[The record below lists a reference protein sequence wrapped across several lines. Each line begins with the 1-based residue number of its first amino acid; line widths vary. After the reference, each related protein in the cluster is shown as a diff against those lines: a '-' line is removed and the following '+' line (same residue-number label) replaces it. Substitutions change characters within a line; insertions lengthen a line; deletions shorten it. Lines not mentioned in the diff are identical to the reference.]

1 MVMTNASQHFRA
13 GSSEIR
19 AALVGSGIGLSR
31 TPGMHQTVGHV
42 LGLNYSYEIMDV
54 DTAQYCNFSLTQLIE
69 RCESLGYAGLNI
81 TYPFKQEVLPLL
93 DELSDN
99 AKMLAAVNTVVFKQG
114 RRFGY
119 NTDYSGFVKAFEQ
132 QMSDVVI
139 DRVLLL
145 GAGGAGS
152 AAAFA
157 VAGSSPKSVFIY
169 DRNPEKA
176 AQLAVKLNIYYPNL
190 NVEFYDCLTEAIAA
204 KPNGIINASPM
215 GMQAYPGSA
224 FPQGEW
230 RQSLWAADL
239 VYLPL
244 QTQFLSDAETAGCK
258 TMSGAHLAIHQAV
271 DSFALITGQLAD
283 AKHFSKAFAAF
294 NKD

>member
-1 MVMTNASQHFRA
+1 MTRFLQNSRT
-13 GSSEIR
+13 GSSEIK
-19 AALVGSGIGLSR
+19 AALIGSGIGLSR
-31 TPGMHQTVGHV
+31 TPGMHKRVGHL

-54 DTAQYCNFSLTQLIE
+54 DTAQYCNFSLAQLIE

-99 AKMLAAVNTVVFKQG
+99 AKMSAAVNTVVFKQG

-132 QMSDVVI
+132 QMSDVVV
-139 DRVLLL
+139 DRALLL

-157 VAGSSPKSVFIY
+157 MAGSAAKSVFIY

-176 AQLAVKLNIYYPNL
+176 AQLAVKLNIHYPNL
-190 NVEFYDCLTEAIAA
+190 NIECYDRLIEAIRA
-204 KPNGIINASPM
+204 KPNGVINASPM
-215 GMQAYPGSA
+215 GMQAYPGSP
-224 FPQGEW
+224 FPQREW
-230 RQSLWAADL
+230 QQSLWAVDL

-244 QTQFLSDAETAGCK
+244 QTQFLTDGETAGCK

-283 AKHFSKAFAAF
+283 TKHFSKAFAAF
-294 NKD
+294 DKH

>member
-1 MVMTNASQHFRA
+1 MTDAWKNSRA
-13 GSSEIR
+13 GSSEIT
-19 AALVGSGIGLSR
+19 AALIGSGIGLSR
-31 TPGMHQTVGHV
+31 TPGMHERVGHV

-54 DTAQYCNFSLTQLIE
+54 DTAQYCNFSLAQLIE

-93 DELSDN
+93 DELSVN

-132 QMSDVVI
+132 QMSDVVV

-157 VAGSSPKSVFIY
+157 MAGSSPKSVFIY
-169 DRNPEKA
+169 DCNPEKA
-176 AQLAVKLNIYYPNL
+176 AQLALKLNIYYPHL
-190 NVEFYDCLTEAIAA
+190 NVECYDCLTKAIAA
-204 KPNGIINASPM
+204 KPNGVINSSPM

-230 RQSLWAADL
+230 QPFQWAADL

-244 QTQFLSDAETAGCK
+244 QTQFLCDAEAAGCK
-258 TMSGAHLAIHQAV
+258 TMSGAHLAIQQAV
-271 DSFALITGQLAD
+271 DSFAIITGQLAD
-283 AKHFSKAFAAF
+283 AQHFSRAFAAL
-294 NKD
+294 NKH